1 MKWLGLVGGVL
12 AGALAV
18 ACGGSEFSSAGETGG
33 SSAGGSSAGG
43 SSGSAAGGSSGS
55 AAGGSSGS
63 AAGGSSGS
71 AAGGSSGN
79 AAGGSSTGGSFPG
92 GNGGG
97 PSGGAGGST
106 AGAGAGGSAGTGGAT
121 GCATE
126 CLMGEY
132 CDEDTNKC
140 TSCATIAGRLRFGPP
155 TRVPLNNST
164 GVDERFPRVADDG
177 TLWYTRGDG
186 GGGYAIVKLSPPYS
200 SAPSVQYQNGS
211 GYIPRGIDGE
221 GLRFDAAF
229 DTKETDGTR
238 KLVGVADNGSLSDL
252 GSLNQ
257 IVGANVATL
266 DHSIAVGAG
275 RVWWMS
281 DRVVAGQAG
290 GPHLHTGQPG
300 IVFNI
305 NYVPIVLDDDCPAQG
320 PDLTPWVGK
329 AGNLMLLSAQSL
341 SSAGCVTSVDGPKD
355 LYWTLVDNSGQQ
367 TGKAK
372 RIELSDPTLDETEPS
387 LSPDLCTII
396 YARSEST
403 ATEAHDLYTATRR

>member
-33 SSAGGSSAGG
+33 NSAGGSSAGG

-55 AAGGSSGS
+55 AAGGN
-63 AAGGSSGS
+63 

-79 AAGGSSTGGSFPG
+79 AAGGSSGSTAGGSSAGGSFPG

-106 AGAGAGGSAGTGGAT
+106 AGAGGSAGAGGAT

-155 TRVPLNNST
+155 TRLPLNNST
-164 GVDERFPRVADDG
+164 GVDERFPRIADDG

-200 SAPSVQYQNGS
+200 GSPSVEYQNGS
-211 GYIPRGIDGE
+211 GYVPRGIDGE

-229 DTKETDGTR
+229 DTKEMDGTR
-238 KLVGVADNGSLSDL
+238 KLVGVADNGSPSEL

-257 IVGANVATL
+257 IVGAGSATL
-266 DHSIAVGAG
+266 DYSIAVGPG

-305 NYVPIVLDDDCPAQG
+305 DYVPLVLEDDCHTQS

-341 SSAGCVTSVDGPKD
+341 SSTSTCVASVDAPKD
-355 LYWTLVDNSGQQ
+355 LYWTLLDNAGQQ

-372 RIELSDPTLDETEPS
+372 RIELSDPTLDDTEPS
-387 LSPDLCTII
+387 LSPDLCTIV
-396 YARSEST
+396 YARSES
-403 ATEAHDLYTATRR
+403 AGTEAHDLYTATRR